1 MTTFFT
7 SDLHIGHER
16 CAVAFRPHSS
26 LEDMHNF
33 IITTWNTN
41 ITSADDVYVL
51 GDIFMGEWKTLAKA
65 NEFLNLLNFK
75 SFNVIPGNHD
85 KPNFLRELSIYRGR
99 NGKNDFDVSITH
111 IVEKRFPVE
120 TKNIKMYPLVCS
132 HYPLASWS
140 TVAKGIGHVH
150 GHCHM
155 AYKGR
160 GRILDVGWDGFY
172 TERKK
177 GIWSVDDIK
186 EYMNKQEIFSVDYH

>member
-1 MTTFFT
+1 MATFFT

-26 LEDMHNF
+26 LGDMHDY
-33 IITTWNTN
+33 IITYWNLN
-41 ITSADDVYVL
+41 ITKEDDVYVL
-51 GDIFMGEWKTLAKA
+51 GDVFMGEWKTLEKA
-65 NEFLNLLNFK
+65 NEFLNRLNFK

-85 KPNFLRELSIYRGR
+85 KPNFLREISIHRS
-99 NGKNDFDVSITH
+99 KMELNDFDVSTTH
-111 IVEKRFPVE
+111 LVEKRFPVE
-120 TKNIKMYPLVCS
+120 TKNTKMYPLVCS

-155 AYKGR
+155 AYKGK

-172 TERKK
+172 TEQKK

>member
-7 SDLHIGHER
+7 SDLHIGHQR
-16 CAVAFRPHSS
+16 CAVDFRPHGS
-26 LEDMHNF
+26 LDDMHNF

-120 TKNIKMYPLVCS
+120 TKNTKMYPLVCS

-155 AYKGR
+155 AYKGK